1 MDHMVPPD
9 HVVSFPKTKTRPTFK
24 PVRRAPL
31 HGRNMVITEGS
42 INFQGTTRGS
52 MVIVTKIYLQPTGT
66 LQPFTECIFLG
77 ARFAPAVCQG
87 THLGQI
93 GPTIRVMGWYGCGPV

>member
-1 MDHMVPPD
+1 
-9 HVVSFPKTKTRPTFK
+9 
-24 PVRRAPL
+24 
-31 HGRNMVITEGS
+31 MVITEGS

-77 ARFAPAVCQG
+77 PGSPQRSVKERTLAK
-87 THLGQI
+87 LGQQFGSWDGMAVDLFDI
-93 GPTIRVMGWYGCGPV
+93 LKQLAIHFFWYHDFELHQYADILGSRL